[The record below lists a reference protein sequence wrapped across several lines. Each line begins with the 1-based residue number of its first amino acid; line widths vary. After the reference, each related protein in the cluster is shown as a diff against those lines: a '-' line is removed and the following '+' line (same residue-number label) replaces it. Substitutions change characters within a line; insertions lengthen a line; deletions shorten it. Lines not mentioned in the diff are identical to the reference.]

1 VTALWVA
8 EVKAG
13 LARAGRRHGGAFI
26 DAQEAKRRLP
36 LADAVG
42 IVRDAVLWEASGRI
56 LMPDARRAALRYTAP
71 GDGLRVAAVSKCCVI
86 PDLDLA
92 AFRFLGS
99 VLGDDPVRF
108 LHLVGLERRNLLAAI
123 DEHLTY
129 LVRIAAL
136 ALVVAEHTVP
146 ARAPVIGMIGAGRL
160 ARAVLGAF
168 IESGRAGEI
177 VVASRRPAS
186 RDRLVHDLAASGF
199 PRVTAADSAREAAGR
214 ADFLVTATDAASP
227 ILSAAWVKP
236 GATVYGLGDAVEL
249 ADDLLVRRERGPVR
263 LVVANWLECAQ
274 RADFR
279 RLIDEGR
286 IAESDVDA
294 ELSDVISG
302 AKPARVDPRGVVCVR
317 APGSV
322 ALDALLGAWICARRA
337 LTA

>member
-1 VTALWVA
+1 VTVSWVT

-13 LARAGRRHGGAFI
+13 LARAAEYGGAFI

-42 IVRDAVLWEASGRI
+42 IVRDAVLWEASGRV
-56 LMPDARRAALRYTAP
+56 LMPDARRAALRYSAQ
-71 GDGLRVAAVSKCCVI
+71 GDGLRVAAISKCCVI
-86 PDLDLA
+86 PALDVA

-108 LHLVGLERRNLLAAI
+108 LHLVGLERRNLLATI

-129 LVRIAAL
+129 LVRVAAL

-146 ARAPVIGMIGAGRL
+146 APAPVIGMIGAGRL

-177 VVASRRPAS
+177 VIASRRPAS
-186 RDRLVHDLAASGF
+186 RDRLVHDLTAAGF
-199 PRVTAADSAREAAGR
+199 PRVTAVDSAREAAGR
-214 ADFLVTATDAASP
+214 ADFLVSATNAAS
-227 ILSAAWVKP
+227 VKP
-236 GATVYGLGDAVEL
+236 GATVYGLGDAVEF

-263 LVVANWLECAQ
+263 LIVSNWLECAQ

-279 RLIDEGR
+279 RLIDDGR
-286 IAESDVDA
+286 IDESDVDV

-302 AKPARVDPRGVVCVR
+302 REPARVDPRGVVCVR

-322 ALDALLGAWICARRA
+322 TLDALLGAWICARRA
-337 LTA
+337 LAL

>member
-1 VTALWVA
+1 MASWVT
-8 EVKAG
+8 EVKDG
-13 LARAGRRHGGAFI
+13 LARAGEHGGAFI
-26 DAQEAKRRLP
+26 DAQEAARRLP
-36 LADAVG
+36 LTDAVG
-42 IVRDAVLWEASGRI
+42 IVRDAVLWEAAGRV
-56 LMPDARRAALRYTAP
+56 LMPEARRAALRYTAP
-71 GDGLRVAAVSKCCVI
+71 GDGLRVATISKCCVI

-108 LHLVGLERRNLLAAI
+108 LHLVGLERRNLLATV

-146 ARAPVIGMIGAGRL
+146 APAPVIGMIGAGRL

-168 IESGRAGEI
+168 VEAGRAGEI
-177 VVASRRPAS
+177 VIASRRPAS
-186 RDRLVHDLAASGF
+186 RDRLVRDLAASGF
-199 PRVTAADSAREAAGR
+199 RRVFAADSPREAAGR

-227 ILSAAWVKP
+227 ILFAAWVKP
-236 GATVYGLGDAVEL
+236 GAAVYGLGDAVEL
-249 ADDLLVRRERGPVR
+249 GDDLLVRRERGPVR
-263 LVVANWLECAQ
+263 LVVSNWLECAR

-279 RLIDEGR
+279 RLIVEGR
-286 IAESDVDA
+286 MDESDVDA
-294 ELSDVISG
+294 DLSEVISG
-302 AKPARVDPRGVVCVR
+302 RRPARVDPRDVVCVR

-337 LTA
+337 LAA

>member
-1 VTALWVA
+1 VTVSWVT

-13 LARAGRRHGGAFI
+13 LARAAEYGGAFI

-36 LADAVG
+36 LADAIG
-42 IVRDAVLWEASGRI
+42 IVRDGVLWEASGRV
-56 LMPDARRAALRYTAP
+56 LMPDARRAALRYSAQ
-71 GDGLRVAAVSKCCVI
+71 GDGPRVAAISKCCVI
-86 PDLDLA
+86 PALDIA

-108 LHLVGLERRNLLAAI
+108 LHLVGLERRNLLATI

-146 ARAPVIGMIGAGRL
+146 APAPVIGMIGAGRL

-177 VVASRRPAS
+177 VIASRRPAP
-186 RDRLVHDLAASGF
+186 RDRLVHDLTAAGF
-199 PRVTAADSAREAAGR
+199 PRVTAVDSAREAAGR
-214 ADFLVTATDAASP
+214 ADFLVSATNAASP
-227 ILSAAWVKP
+227 IVSAAWVKP
-236 GATVYGLGDAVEL
+236 GATVYGLGDAVEF

-263 LVVANWLECAQ
+263 LIVSNWLECAQ

-279 RLIDEGR
+279 RLIDDGR
-286 IAESDVDA
+286 IDQSDVDV

-302 AKPARVDPRGVVCVR
+302 RAPARVDPRGVVCVR

-322 ALDALLGAWICARRA
+322 TLDALLGAWICARRA
-337 LTA
+337 LAV